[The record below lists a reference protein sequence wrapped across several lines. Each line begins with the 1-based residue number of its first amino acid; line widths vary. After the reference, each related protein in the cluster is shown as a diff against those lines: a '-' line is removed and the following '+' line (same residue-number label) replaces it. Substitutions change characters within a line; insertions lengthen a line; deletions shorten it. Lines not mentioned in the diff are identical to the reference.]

1 MNLCQVLSGELS
13 LVDPYADLGI
23 DFVER
28 ALERGI
34 EGAASR
40 DCGGEA
46 GAQEAVVEPREEQR
60 GAKAKRGDAITKA
73 VGQALDQAV
82 QAQTAQLIGDGA
94 LRDRFGIACRQ
105 GSEMTTQIGGAEA
118 FRKLPEQDHCLP

>member
-1 MNLCQVLSGELS
+1 M
-13 LVDPYADLGI
+13 VDPCADLGI

-46 GAQEAVVEPREEQR
+46 GAQEAVVEPRDEQR
-60 GAKAKRGDAITKA
+60 GAKAKRGDTMTKA
-73 VGQALDQAV
+73 VGQVLDQAV
-82 QAQTAQLIGDGA
+82 QG
-94 LRDRFGIACRQ
+94 RRR
-105 GSEMTTQIGGAEA
+105 S
-118 FRKLPEQDHCLP
+118 